1 MDTPVVVCSPLSGE
15 VGTPL
20 WCDSLENKVKPL
32 WRPLWLRQPSWSR
45 TSLTQTYLLAKE
57 GNCGKQI
64 LRPRLFTLGDIV
76 PYLYFYLAL
85 TCYLFTPAILCYI
98 LGRSLRSHERILRP
112 IISAMH
118 YTCYAL
124 VLYSAVHHIGLN
136 TLHKRTIFIVLSHL
150 KFVVYLFTP
159 PLGIL

>member
-1 MDTPVVVCSPLSGE
+1 MVCSPLSGE

-32 WRPLWLRQPSWSR
+32 WRPLWLRQPSWCR
-45 TSLTQTYLLAKE
+45 TSPTQTYLLAKE

-76 PYLYFYLAL
+76 PYLYLYLAL
-85 TCYLFTPAILCYI
+85 TCYLFAPAILCYI

-112 IISAMH
+112 IISAVH

-136 TLHKRTIFIVLSHL
+136 TLHKRIIFIVLSHL
-150 KFVVYLFTP
+150 KLNKYKICSIPIHP